1 MSVLIQDPILS
12 RRAEV
17 QRIAASSLAR
27 RHRRSRVA
35 IVVCGACVVVALV
48 PLVAVLVY
56 VVERGLPA
64 WSVDFFSH
72 LPTPAG
78 IPGGG
83 IWNSIVGSLIIDGI
97 AAAGAIPLGLGIALY
112 LAHAEGRIAAGL
124 RFAADVLSG
133 VPSITIGI
141 FAYGVLVTS
150 VLHHFSAIAGSL
162 GIGMIMLPIMIRAS
176 ETALRTVPRDLSDAA
191 LALGAKNAAITRRVI
206 LPTALPGLV
215 TGLLLAVARGAGETA
230 PLLFT
235 AIGSQYLATSPLQP
249 MAAMPL
255 TIYLDGIQAFPDLQQ
270 IAWGTWLVLVLLVL
284 VLSVTSRLAAARFG
298 RTKR

>member
-1 MSVLIQDPILS
+1 MSVLVQDPILN

-17 QRIAASSLAR
+17 QRIAASTLAR
-27 RHRRSRVA
+27 RHRRSRFAV
-35 IVVCGACVVVALV
+35 VVCAACVVVALV

-83 IWNSIVGSLIIDGI
+83 IWNSIVGSLITDGI

-112 LAHAEGRIAAGL
+112 LAHSEGRVAAGL

-150 VLHHFSAIAGSL
+150 LHHFSAIAGSL
-162 GIGMIMLPIMIRAS
+162 GAGMIMLPIMIRAS
-176 ETALRTVPRDLSDAA
+176 EAALRTVPRDLSDAA

-215 TGLLLAVARGAGETA
+215 TGPLLPVARGAGESA

-270 IAWGTWLVLVLLVL
+270 IAWGTGLLLVLLVL
-284 VLSVTSRLAAARFG
+284 VLSVTSSLAAARFG